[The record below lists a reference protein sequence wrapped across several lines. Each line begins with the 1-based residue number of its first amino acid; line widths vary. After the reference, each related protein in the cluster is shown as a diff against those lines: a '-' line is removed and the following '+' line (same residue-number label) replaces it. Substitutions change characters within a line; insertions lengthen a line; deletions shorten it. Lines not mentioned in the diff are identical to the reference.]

1 MYTCNHQAAVDS
13 IKGLNMRSLK
23 SIMNDLKTSLPP
35 IFNTMSV
42 VLLLLCF
49 VTVSCSLIKLKK
61 EVSESLASTVLV
73 GRISTLFPGKG
84 PIIVA
89 AYSKNQ
95 GKKEIAHYTILHDAG
110 EFELMVPKGD
120 YYVFAYWD
128 KNSNLIYEAGEPAG
142 QYGDPKLISAPAG
155 GVVSEIDFVIP
166 EKGDSVDLPHGF
178 EISSVKP
185 KKLHSRLA
193 GAIMDLDDELFS
205 EENGT
210 KGFWEPVN
218 FYREVSGNI
227 YFLEEYDPEKI
238 PILFVHGAFG
248 TPNGWK
254 YFVNNI
260 DRTRFQPWLF
270 YYPTGAR
277 LNSMSNL
284 LYWKLSNLQI
294 KYKFDTIY
302 ITAHSMG
309 GLVARS
315 FIMDHGRYFPYV
327 KLFISLATPW
337 GGDRMAEYGVKQS
350 PAVIP
355 SWIDMQPEGEFIKSL
370 YRKKLPETVNFYMF
384 YGHRGS
390 RNPFQSNNDGTI
402 TLASLQDLR
411 PQSEATMNY
420 AFNEDHTS
428 IIYSKEVL
436 AQYNT
441 IINTF
446 DEKNSASIHRSG
458 GYLQLHFSYDYP
470 TDGVRPWPT
479 LILRAIGKKHA
490 ETIISLSADD
500 NGRLL
505 GPFPPGDYSASIV
518 AAAVKPGKK
527 DVPVSIENNTTKEL
541 DFVFTPDGIFS
552 GYVTAA
558 LKPEDRPVGMP
569 YVKYLPPDKKITIQS
584 ITLKG
589 AGIRRILHPLEGKDV
604 NLADYFISRA
614 DFYHNGYFC
623 FFGLPAGE
631 YELMIKAQGYK
642 PFTGKYIVMPGK
654 QKDFKVTELTPEE

>member
-1 MYTCNHQAAVDS
+1 
-13 IKGLNMRSLK
+13 MRSFQ
-23 SIMNDLKTSLPP
+23 SAMNDQETRLPP
-35 IFNTMSV
+35 IFSTMGIIILLLSV
-42 VLLLLCF
+42 V
-49 VTVSCSLIKLKK
+49 TAGCSLVKLRK
-61 EVSESLASTVLV
+61 EVSESLASTILV

-84 PIIVA
+84 PIVVA
-89 AYSKNQ
+89 AYSKYQ
-95 GKKEIAHYTILHDAG
+95 GKREIAHYAVLHDAG
-110 EFELMVPKGD
+110 EFELMVREGD

-142 QYGDPKLISAPAG
+142 QYGDLKLVSAPPG
-155 GVVSEIDFVIP
+155 GVVSEINFVIP
-166 EKGDSVDLPHGF
+166 DKGSSVDLPHGF
-178 EISSVKP
+178 KISSNRP

-193 GAIMDLDDELFS
+193 GAITDLDDELFS

-210 KGFWEPVN
+210 KGFWEPGS
-218 FYREVSGNI
+218 FYKEVSGNI

-248 TPNGWK
+248 TPKGWK

-260 DRTRFQPWLF
+260 DRTRFQPWFF

-284 LYWKLSNLQI
+284 LYWKLLNLQI
-294 KYKFDTIY
+294 KYKFDTMY

-315 FIMDHGRYFPYV
+315 FIMDHGQYFPSIQ
-327 KLFISLATPW
+327 LFISLATPW

-370 YRKKLPETVNFYMF
+370 YRTKMPETISFYMF
-384 YGHRGS
+384 YGHRGN
-390 RNPFQSNNDGTI
+390 RNPFRSNNDGTI
-402 TLASLQDLR
+402 TLSSLQDLR
-411 PQSEATMNY
+411 PQSEAKMNY

-428 IIYSKEVL
+428 IVFSKEVL
-436 AQYNT
+436 DQYNT

-446 DEKNSASIHRSG
+446 DEKHDASLHRSG
-458 GYLQLHFSYDYP
+458 GYLQLNFSYDYP
-470 TDGVRPWPT
+470 LDGVRPWPT
-479 LILRAIGKKHA
+479 LILCPIDKKHG
-490 ETIISLSADD
+490 ETIIALSADD
-500 NGRLL
+500 NGRIL

-541 DFVFTPDGIFS
+541 NFVFTPDGMIA
-552 GYVTAA
+552 GYVTTA

-569 YVKYLPPDKKITIQS
+569 AEKYLPLDKKITIQS

-589 AGIRRILHPLEGKDV
+589 AGIRRILHPLEGEDV
-604 NLADYFISRA
+604 NLTDYFISRS
-614 DFYHNGYFC
+614 DFCYNGYFY
-623 FFGLPAGE
+623 FLGLPAGV
-631 YELMIKAQGYK
+631 YELIIKAKGYH
-642 PFTGKYIVMPGK
+642 PVVEEYYVMPGK
-654 QKDFKVTELTPEE
+654 QKDFKATELTPL